1 MKLHSVLAQ
10 KDASARDSREA
21 VDPPRTAINNGRIS
35 LSSLLNSSSPPA
47 AISPIE
53 SKVSTM
59 PSSGVVGQ
67 KRKRVDDEPETTR
80 RGFFVR
86 ASPNRMV
93 GARTASLTAVALP
106 LCAGA
111 FLSRERPGYD
121 LALRNARPLVQ
132 QAVRRDH
139 RVPYGVVRTVSR
151 TQLCCAAPVCDCS
164 RLSPCCRFNRRD
176 FDELMHLHSHSAAAR
191 TPSLSLSPFTPLKCC
206 LILPCTASDEE
217 IFRVGKH
224 VHSLLKLKGSLYYRT
239 LDDPSSSEAT
249 TDSTDRRNTLSD
261 LLGEDGKMTEDSFR
275 RFAKYRIKREE
286 VRRARA
292 RRSLDEAYRLQSN
305 PHGCGAPQSTA
316 KDTADD
322 AGKQPVDHF
331 LGYQRPRSVDYC
343 LQILKTDGWDRQ
355 LSS

>member
-10 KDASARDSREA
+10 KDASARDSLEA
-21 VDPPRTAINNGRIS
+21 AEPPRTATSNGRIS

-67 KRKRVDDEPETTR
+67 KRKRVDEESETTR

-86 ASPNRMV
+86 DSPNRMFA
-93 GARTASLTAVALP
+93 ARMESLTAVALS
-106 LCAGA
+106 LYAGA

-151 TQLCCAAPVCDCS
+151 KQLYCASPVCDCS
-164 RLSPCCRFNRRD
+164 LFSHRFVFTCCRFNRRD
-176 FDELMHLHSHSAAAR
+176 FDELMHLHSHSATTR

-224 VHSLLKLKGSLYYRT
+224 VHSLLKLQGSLYYRT
-239 LDDPSSSEAT
+239 LDNPSSSEAT
-249 TDSTDRRNTLSD
+249 ADSTDRRNSLSD

-286 VRRARA
+286 VRRAGVFA
-292 RRSLDEAYRLQSN
+292 L
-305 PHGCGAPQSTA
+305 
-316 KDTADD
+316 
-322 AGKQPVDHF
+322 
-331 LGYQRPRSVDYC
+331 SVSVT
-343 LQILKTDGWDRQ
+343 L
-355 LSS
+355 